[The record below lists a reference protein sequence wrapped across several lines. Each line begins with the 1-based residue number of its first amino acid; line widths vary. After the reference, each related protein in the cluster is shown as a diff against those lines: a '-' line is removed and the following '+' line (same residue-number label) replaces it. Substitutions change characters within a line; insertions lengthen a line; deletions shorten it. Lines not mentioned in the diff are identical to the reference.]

1 MIYYK
6 VYIFSRVI
14 FIIERSRALLAPIIM
29 DFVAIDFETANASRS
44 SVCSMAAITVEKG
57 QIVRSAYSLIR
68 PPVLKFD
75 YRNIQVHGIHP
86 EDVMNKPTFDQLW
99 ERICPHLENK
109 IVIAHNATFDIGVLR
124 SILKEYSLPEPFFK
138 HACTVQIAKKAW
150 PNGENYKLNTLAQRF
165 KIDFEHHNALH
176 DARTC
181 AKIALLAGQ
190 ELKAESFLHLMHMLK
205 LPVKDFV

>member
-1 MIYYK
+1 M
-6 VYIFSRVI
+6 
-14 FIIERSRALLAPIIM
+14 IM

-44 SVCSMAAITVEKG
+44 SVCSMAAVTVENG

-86 EDVMNKPTFDQLW
+86 EQVMNKPTFDQLW
-99 ERICPHLENK
+99 EKIRPHLENK
-109 IVIAHNATFDIGVLR
+109 IVIAHNATFDISVLR
-124 SILKEYSLPEPFFK
+124 SILREYSLPVPAFK

-150 PNGENYKLNTLAQRF
+150 PGGENYKLNTLAQRF
-165 KIDFEHHNALH
+165 QIDFDHHNALH

-181 AKIALLAGQ
+181 AQIALLAGQ
-190 ELKAESFLHLMHMLK
+190 ELKANNFLQLMHLLK
-205 LPVKDFV
+205 LSVKDFV